1 MFEDKEFNGYNEK
14 VVENAVSTT
23 FGANHIA

>member
-14 VVENAVSTT
+14 VVETAFSTA